1 MGVATNRLPST
12 TRDTTVSSA
21 GACGHLLCVGRFF
34 TLLFSFRVSA
44 SQLSLFLSVCVQSS
58 RFEVFFTV
66 LIMLLCR
73 HQSFLSPTS
82 KGKDLHCVPNP
93 HKNSRDSKKNAHRKE
108 MEILDGVLSLSR

>member
-1 MGVATNRLPST
+1 MGVATNRRPST
-12 TRDTTVSSA
+12 TRGTTVSA
-21 GACGHLLCVGRFF
+21 ADACGHLLCVGRFF

-66 LIMLLCR
+66 MIMLLCR

-82 KGKDLHCVPNP
+82 KGKDLHCVRNLQE
-93 HKNSRDSKKNAHRKE
+93 NT
-108 MEILDGVLSLSR
+108 